1 MVAMR
6 LLPRAEAVGCRWSI
20 WRMLTAL
27 TFAAS
32 IVVAVSPQA
41 SAADAPQPG
50 ATAEPTRA
58 TKASLSAPTPAAGAR
73 ATAKATPKTDDRDT
87 LNFLNQVI
95 AWYRQLAIEERLAVE
110 PTELLF
116 LRNDH
121 RMGLEAVNL
130 GFQYAHARAALSG
143 AEATPSSI
151 LSTDAATGAPV
162 PTAGAVPRLNSFE
175 AGQQKAAQDLQKLQ
189 TQANDLKSKIAHA
202 RRREDAVP
210 VRQLDILQSQ
220 IELAQSRVESYTAMV
235 EFESTA
241 TAGANK
247 LTGLSARID
256 ELERSLPEL
265 SAGPAKPDAAVA
277 QASAANGGGS
287 GISPN

>member
-1 MVAMR
+1 MMVAMR

-20 WRMLTAL
+20 WRMLTVL
-27 TFAAS
+27 TFAAL
-32 IVVAVSPQA
+32 IVVAVPPQA
-41 SAADAPQPG
+41 PAAEAPQPG

-58 TKASLSAPTPAAGAR
+58 TKAGLSAPTGAR

-95 AWYRQLAIEERLAVE
+95 AWYRQLAIEERLAAE

-130 GFQYAHARAALSG
+130 GFQYARARAALSD
-143 AEATPSSI
+143 AEATTSSI

-202 RRREDAVP
+202 RRRRPSAPARHSSKPNRACAITRRV
-210 VRQLDILQSQ
+210 VRGDG
-220 IELAQSRVESYTAMV
+220 RV
-235 EFESTA
+235 
-241 TAGANK
+241 
-247 LTGLSARID
+247 
-256 ELERSLPEL
+256 
-265 SAGPAKPDAAVA
+265 
-277 QASAANGGGS
+277 
-287 GISPN
+287 